1 MRAILQSISL
11 VAILIALHPMI
22 ARAQTRPASPTTKI
36 TVTIDRGR
44 DIGQSFGSLF
54 EATSD
59 DGALVLGAGFQNG
72 YNTRYRA
79 DRHAV
84 QFFVRPAGGE
94 RTFTTETLPRP
105 NDLCGAYFYGRDG
118 VVYSTYG
125 GFKAWTPDARGW
137 QDVPDAGGGTQE
149 TMRVAAG
156 LLEFGSGVKYKGRVI
171 LSPPEK
177 GSYQLFFY
185 ANGYLC
191 FYHVNRGDGGYRPYE
206 NDEDG
211 FSKLHACPWTPDEA
225 AVDLSKAVVRTLPVV
240 GETTFAWGQLA
251 GQIVTGSNIGG
262 FYVFEDGAWRML
274 LEPDLGVSY
283 QLYST
288 QAFHDRLLM
297 GQYPTGRIFEYDGQK
312 ITDLT
317 GWPPILAGVSGSAR
331 EAQTTVI
338 YGGDLF
344 VGVWPWGELWRY
356 NPDSRKWTFMRRMF
370 DHPDLS
376 HKITHPY
383 DVENRGNPVGNQWGQ
398 RVTSLIPSG
407 PDLFIATSAK
417 WPCDWDAEKFPF
429 LARDKWKSY
438 GTVYRMTMP
447 GHLGAVTEWTDG
459 PTTIEFTISGSEIT
473 IAQDG
478 KRLAA
483 TTLTGPL
490 AERLSAL
497 SKLKNINW
505 GDGIY
510 GRFSGSAI
518 EGSIGNQ

>member
-1 MRAILQSISL
+1 M
-11 VAILIALHPMI
+11 
-22 ARAQTRPASPTTKI
+22 
-36 TVTIDRGR
+36 
-44 DIGQSFGSLF
+44 
-54 EATSD
+54 
-59 DGALVLGAGFQNG
+59 
-72 YNTRYRA
+72 
-79 DRHAV
+79 
-84 QFFVRPAGGE
+84 
-94 RTFTTETLPRP
+94 
-105 NDLCGAYFYGRDG
+105 
-118 VVYSTYG
+118 
-125 GFKAWTPDARGW
+125 
-137 QDVPDAGGGTQE
+137 
-149 TMRVAAG
+149 
-156 LLEFGSGVKYKGRVI
+156 
-171 LSPPEK
+171 
-177 GSYQLFFY
+177 
-185 ANGYLC
+185 
-191 FYHVNRGDGGYRPYE
+191 
-206 NDEDG
+206 
-211 FSKLHACPWTPDEA
+211 
-225 AVDLSKAVVRTLPVV
+225 
-240 GETTFAWGQLA
+240 
-251 GQIVTGSNIGG
+251 
-262 FYVFEDGAWRML
+262 
-274 LEPDLGVSY
+274 
-283 QLYST
+283 
-288 QAFHDRLLM
+288 
-297 GQYPTGRIFEYDGQK
+297 
-312 ITDLT
+312 
-317 GWPPILAGVSGSAR
+317 
-331 EAQTTVI
+331 I

-376 HKITHPY
+376 RKITHPY
-383 DVENRGNPVGNQWGQ
+383 DVENRGNPVGNQVGQ